1 MSQETKE
8 FETTYDKVK
17 ASFGPNAHG
26 YTISKGHADTEG
38 LAKLVA
44 RVGTQPTDRVL
55 DIGTGAGH
63 TAIAFAPYVAS
74 VVALDLTPQMLEE
87 VQHNAA
93 AKGIINI
100 ELKQGAAEALPFG
113 DNEFEIVTC
122 RLTTHHF
129 ANLPQAMREM
139 SRVLKPGGKL
149 LIADTS
155 VPVEAEL
162 DRQINEIEILRDPS
176 HVRNYSEAEWRTLIE
191 QEAQLTV
198 LEVEAGYYDEGRK
211 MDFDNWTQRIGTPAS
226 DVARL
231 QQLFRQASPA
241 LREVLQIELAGDKI
255 AFALPRI
262 TVIAQK

>member
-1 MSQETKE
+1 MIQETKE
-8 FETTYDKVK
+8 FEKTYDKVK

-44 RVGTQPTDRVL
+44 RVGTQPTDHVL

-74 VVALDLTPQMLEE
+74 VVALDLTPQMLQE
-87 VQHNAA
+87 VGRNAA
-93 AKGIINI
+93 AKGINNI
-100 ELKQGAAEALPFG
+100 ELKQGAAEALPFA
-113 DNEFEIVTC
+113 DNEFEIVSC

-129 ANLPQAMREM
+129 AHLPQAVREM
-139 SRVLKPGGKL
+139 GRVLKPGGKL

-155 VPVEAEL
+155 VPADAEL

-176 HVRNYSEAEWRTLIE
+176 HVRNYNEAEWRTLIE
-191 QEAQLTV
+191 QEARLRV
-198 LEVEAGYYDEGRK
+198 IEVEVGYFDEGRK

-231 QQLFRQASPA
+231 RQLFRNASPA
-241 LREVLQIELAGDKI
+241 LRDILKIELEGDKI
-255 AFALPRI
+255 AFTLPRI